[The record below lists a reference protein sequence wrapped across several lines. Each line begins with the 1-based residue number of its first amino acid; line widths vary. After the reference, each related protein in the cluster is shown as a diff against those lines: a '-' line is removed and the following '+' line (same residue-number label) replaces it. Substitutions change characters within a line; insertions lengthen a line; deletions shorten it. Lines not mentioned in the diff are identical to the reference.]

1 MKTQPQLEISEL
13 FFSIQGESSYAGQ
26 PCVFIRLSGCN
37 LRCNYC
43 DAGYTYEEPGTR
55 QDISEIMAFAANY
68 PGFPIEI
75 TGGEPLLQ
83 DNVYQLM
90 DELLAAGRRV
100 LLETNGSISL
110 ARVPAG
116 VVKIMDAK
124 CPNSGMDEHLL
135 PDNFALLSQG
145 DELKFVLSSRADYQ
159 WAVTLLNKTP
169 IDQSVI
175 IHFSPVTGKLAPAQ
189 LAEWILNDQLPV
201 RLQLQLHKFL
211 WPEVVR
217 GK

>member
-1 MKTQPQLEISEL
+1 MKTPPQLEISEL

-37 LRCNYC
+37 LRCSYC
-43 DAGYTYEEPGTR
+43 DAGYTYEEAGTLK
-55 QDISEIMAFAANY
+55 DISEILAFVAQY
-68 PGFPIEI
+68 PGFPVEI

-83 DNVYQLM
+83 KNVYLLM
-90 DELLAAGRRV
+90 DELLAANRRI

-110 ARVPAG
+110 AKVPAG
-116 VVKIMDAK
+116 VVKIMDVK
-124 CPNSGMDEHLL
+124 CPGSAMHEHLL
-135 PDNFALLSQG
+135 ADNLDLLGSR
-145 DELKFVLSSRADYQ
+145 DELKFVLCSRVDYE
-159 WAVTLLNKTP
+159 WAVELINKTTLNKA
-169 IDQSVI
+169 VI
-175 IHFSPVTGKLAPAQ
+175 IHFSPVADNLAPAQ
-189 LAEWILNDQLPV
+189 LAEWILHDRLPV